1 MGSVVGTVNA
11 KIRKKTLC
19 RTTSRAKTKLE
30 THYEKPKI
38 KIFLIYYL
46 FLIYLF
52 ISLLNKQIRYGNN
65 QKTEKRN
72 KPQGAL
78 HFA

>member
-19 RTTSRAKTKLE
+19 RTTSRAKNKLE

-38 KIFLIYYL
+38 KIFFIL
-46 FLIYLF
+46 FFLF
-52 ISLLNKQIRYGNN
+52 KY
-65 QKTEKRN
+65 
-72 KPQGAL
+72 
-78 HFA
+78 